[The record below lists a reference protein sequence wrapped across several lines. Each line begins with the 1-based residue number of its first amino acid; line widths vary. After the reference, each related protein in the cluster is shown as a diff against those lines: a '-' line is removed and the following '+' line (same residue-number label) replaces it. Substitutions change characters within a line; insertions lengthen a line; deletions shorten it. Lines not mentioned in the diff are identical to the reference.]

1 MFLDTFIGKR
11 AFSDRNLPRFI
22 PWNNYCLIKLEQV
35 LIQRS
40 FLVNGELRTPD
51 IDYMTLQGC
60 RVKGKIGDAEVQ
72 TDTQATPVEEMHLER
87 GNWCSLKRDDG
98 DLDWDLKLKSTTKGQ
113 EWPCRTAYRASSSR
127 TSYHQEKQEWSDN
140 NRDVKVQ
147 GTEPSSIFEQVKTSE
162 WIGCTTIDEDKFV
175 NVKHRLIE
183 SLLTSYQSVQQT
195 FLLHMLYAKDNEVPD
210 EKMKSIKK
218 AFKDMNEK
226 DMNEKANLVL
236 D

>member
-1 MFLDTFIGKR
+1 MADYPSFMSKTWFTAEDVEELRSGLLNLFRKTGSGAWKSKCDIDMLRLIDTCKSAGN
-11 AFSDRNLPRFI
+11 S
-22 PWNNYCLIKLEQV
+22 V
-35 LIQRS
+35 QRS
-40 FLVNGELRTPD
+40 NRKNPKRGRPD
-51 IDYMTLQGC
+51 CKKDDD
-60 RVKGKIGDAEVQ
+60 GKIGDAEVQ

-175 NVKHRLIE
+175 NVCYSH
-183 SLLTSYQSVQQT
+183 
-195 FLLHMLYAKDNEVPD
+195 
-210 EKMKSIKK
+210 
-218 AFKDMNEK
+218 
-226 DMNEKANLVL
+226 
-236 D
+236 